1 MENRKR
7 KTQKLVIDGNA
18 LYELDI
24 ECLERK
30 PKGIPL
36 QSTRNTPIIEQA
48 KNNQK
53 KESLQQ
59 QASVYRKTSCLL
71 KNRVAGAKPPT
82 GTRGGSPSNIAPSH
96 GEGVWG

>member
-18 LYELDI
+18 LYEQDI
-24 ECLERK
+24 EGLERK

-48 KNNQK
+48 KNNTI
-53 KESLQQ
+53 
-59 QASVYRKTSCLL
+59 RKRRRYD
-71 KNRVAGAKPPT
+71 K
-82 GTRGGSPSNIAPSH
+82 SNK
-96 GEGVWG
+96 